1 MRDLLMGV
9 SEARPSALLSPAFPG
24 SGISALCLPPAAA
37 SQPSPRGALILTC
50 SASGFQFLFLWCV
63 YGPANLDGQQV
74 RGNSFER
81 GKRLLERAKGILL
94 TVRFPNLLRL
104 PSYRLPLVQAPS
116 LEFLIP
122 ALVLTNQKP
131 SLTTKTTGNGEY
143 RVKTG

>member
-63 YGPANLDGQQV
+63 YSPANLDGQQV
-74 RGNSFER
+74 RGNSFDR

-104 PSYRLPLVQAPS
+104 PSLQAASSPGS
-116 LEFLIP
+116 ILRIP
-122 ALVLTNQKP
+122 YPCTGADKPEAISDNQDPWKW
-131 SLTTKTTGNGEY
+131 
-143 RVKTG
+143 